1 MLRTLKDL
9 GLQGRRVL
17 VRVDFNVPLK
27 EGRVADDTRLRAALP
42 TIKYLQEKQA
52 RIILMSHLGRPKG
65 KPVDGLRM
73 DPVARRLAELLGMP
87 VKKLDDCIGERIDE
101 EIERL
106 KPGEVVLLENLRFH
120 PGETAN
126 DPEFSKKL
134 ARLGELFINDAFGTA
149 HRAHASTFGVAQ
161 LLPSAAGLLLESE
174 VKALRKLLEDPER
187 PYWAMVGGAKL
198 KDKIQVLSDLLSRV
212 EGFMIGGAIAFSLL
226 RAQGFPIGKS
236 LIDEELIP
244 EAEKFLKEAEAQSV
258 EVLLP
263 EDVVVAE
270 ELSPN
275 APTRV
280 VTAAEIPEGSMGLDI
295 GPRTVERFAA
305 KIQGAKTLLW
315 AGPLGAFE
323 TPPFG
328 EGTFQ
333 IARAIARSPGTYAV
347 IGGGDTA
354 SALNASGVKDAENI
368 YVSTGGGAALAF
380 LGGRTLPAL
389 EVLEA

>member
-1 MLRTLKDL
+1 M
-9 GLQGRRVL
+9 
-17 VRVDFNVPLK
+17 
-27 EGRVADDTRLRAALP
+27 ADDTRLRAALP